1 MSRSHVQGPEPV
13 DVGPADHLPGRLSAL
28 TELWPQQPVVATP
41 EGSGWRSMTRSKV
54 TERARAAAAG
64 LVARGIGPGDR
75 VVLMGPPR
83 AEWLIADLAVLYAG
97 AVTVPLYTTAPPGH
111 CRRILDDVGAAWAF
125 AATAELADRL
135 EAAGAEDVF
144 VMDDGGLDELADDGY
159 CDGRSPGRLEQRL
172 AGLSLEDVATI
183 VYTSGTTGR
192 PKGCVLTHGNI
203 AWTIRQTGIHL
214 GEAIGPGERLL
225 MLLPPSSIFARLIQF
240 VCLDVGA
247 QVGYP
252 AAPHTLGSDLRTFGP
267 TVLPGTPRMFSD
279 LYEAALEPGGSVPD
293 PVVHRRMR
301 TALGGR
307 VRYCVST
314 GAPLPHEV
322 GLRFS
327 GAGMP
332 ILEGYG
338 RAETTAPVTVNTP
351 GRRRP
356 GTVGRP
362 LPGVAVCVDGAGE
375 ILVAGGNVFRGYHGE
390 DDRAGPDGGWFR
402 TGDLGSVDDDGFLTL
417 RGRASDGVDDHVD
430 GRTEPSY
437 S

>member
-13 DVGPADHLPGRLSAL
+13 DVGPADHLPGRLNAL
-28 TELWPQQPVVATP
+28 AERWPQQPVLATP
-41 EGSGWRSMTRSKV
+41 EGSGWRAMTRSEV
-54 TERARAAAAG
+54 TERARSAAAG

-75 VVLMGPPR
+75 VVLTGPPR

-97 AVTVPLYTTAPPGH
+97 GVTVPLYDTAPPGH
-111 CRRILDDVGAAWAF
+111 CRRILDDAGAAWAF
-125 AATAELADRL
+125 AATSELADRL

-159 CDGRSPGRLEQRL
+159 CDGRSRGRLEQRL
-172 AGLSLEDVATI
+172 AGLSLDDAATI
-183 VYTSGTTGR
+183 VYTSGSSGT

-203 AWTIRQTGIHL
+203 AWTIGQTGIHL
-214 GEAIGPGERLL
+214 REAIGPGGRLL
-225 MLLPPSSIFARLIQF
+225 MLLPLASIFARLLQF

-252 AAPHTLGSDLRTFGP
+252 AAPHALLRDLRTFGP
-267 TVLPGTPRMFSD
+267 TVLPGTPRVFSD
-279 LYEAALEPGGSVPD
+279 LYEAALEPGGSAPD

-301 TALGGR
+301 TALGGQ

-314 GAPLPHEV
+314 GSPLPTEL

-338 RAETTAPVTVNTP
+338 LAETTAAVTVNTP
-351 GRRRP
+351 GRRRL

-362 LPGVAVCVDGAGE
+362 LPGVAVRVDGAGE
-375 ILVAGGNVFRGYHGE
+375 ILVAGGNVFRGYHRE
-390 DDRAGPDGGWFR
+390 HDRSGPDGGWFR
-402 TGDLGSVDDDGFLTL
+402 TGDLGSLGHDGFLTL
-417 RGRASDGVDDHVD
+417 RGRASDGIVDHVD
-430 GRTEPSY
+430 GKTEPSY
-437 S
+437 G